1 VATDTDI
8 VRTQREGGGGGGEE
22 AGRRDDR
29 DKASVAGRMKPNY

>member
-8 VRTQREGGGGGGEE
+8 VRTQRGGGGGEE